1 MRQAHRNR
9 DDAKELMAEEKPT
22 ALMAAPEAAS
32 LELSAGTAGSWT
44 SEKASSRHLC
54 LLPTTKPQQL
64 FTALLSWA
72 GGGEQP
78 GESHWFQFSQDLRG
92 LFFFSCLLPPSWKET
107 GRQHCPAHKPD
118 TSDDSYASS
127 VVGQL
132 KAIIEP
138 VLKVNINTSAGW
150 SLYWD

>member
-1 MRQAHRNR
+1 MPPETSVQSSSLLGFLPGVCVRQAHRNR

-92 LFFFSCLLPPSWKET
+92 LFFFFLSPSSFLEGNWET
-107 GRQHCPAHKPD
+107 AL
-118 TSDDSYASS
+118 SS
-127 VVGQL
+127 SQ
-132 KAIIEP
+132 
-138 VLKVNINTSAGW
+138 TR
-150 SLYWD
+150 YQR